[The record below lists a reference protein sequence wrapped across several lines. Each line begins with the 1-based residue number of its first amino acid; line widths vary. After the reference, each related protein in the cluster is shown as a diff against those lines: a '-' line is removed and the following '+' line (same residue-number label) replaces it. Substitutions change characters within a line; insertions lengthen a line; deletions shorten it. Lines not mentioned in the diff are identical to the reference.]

1 VRIVQRIDEGAVAP
15 RRQKLRWIAKES
27 NLPPHHVSEASQ
39 PRANNSGARQHAP
52 RSKRIGRELQASNE
66 AVMDA
71 AVTHEAI
78 PRELRLHPVRAEAG
92 TTAIPRPHPIR
103 RNGWAESVFRRA
115 FDLVGA
121 LILGVVFAPLMIV
134 IALLLKHRHGSI
146 IYRHR
151 RIGREGRAFEC
162 LKFRT
167 MIVDADSVLGELLD
181 RHPEM
186 RAEWVRDQKLRHDPR
201 ITPVGR
207 FLRHTSLDEL
217 PQLWN
222 VIRGE
227 MSLVG
232 PRPVVREELMR
243 YGRNLP
249 TYLSARPGITGLWQV
264 MGRNTTTYR
273 RRVALDVYYVR
284 KQNVLLDLFILL
296 KTTRVVVTGGGGA
309 Y

>member
-1 VRIVQRIDEGAVAP
+1 VQRIDESAVAA
-15 RRQKLRWIAKES
+15 RRQKLRLIAKEP

-39 PRANNSGARQHAP
+39 PRAKNPSARLHAQRP
-52 RSKRIGRELQASNE
+52 QRIGRELHASSE
-66 AVMDA
+66 VAVDA
-71 AVTHEAI
+71 GLTHEAI
-78 PRELRLHPVRAEAG
+78 PRELRLHPVRADAG
-92 TTAIPRPHPIR
+92 TTAIPRPRANH
-103 RNGWAESVFRRA
+103 RNGWAESVFRRT
-115 FDLVGA
+115 FDVVGA
-121 LILGVVFAPLMIV
+121 VILGAVFAPLMVV

-151 RIGREGRAFEC
+151 RIGRDGRAFEC

-167 MIVDADSVLGELLD
+167 MVADADNVLDELLD
-181 RHPEM
+181 QHPEM
-186 RAEWVRDQKLRHDPR
+186 KAEWVRDHKLRHDPR

-222 VIRGE
+222 VVRGE

-264 MGRNTTTYR
+264 MGRNDTSYR

-284 KQNVLLDLFILL
+284 KQNLLLDLFILL
-296 KTTRVVVTGGGGA
+296 KTTRVVVTGGGGGA